1 MSPLDGTKAMLTE
14 IASYALWCLP
24 MSQDDARDAG
34 LEAEVETLV
43 DMDLAGFENT
53 EQGFMF
59 NRPVKGQKL
68 IDQERGE
75 AARGAS
81 EYADRMSL

>member
-1 MSPLDGTKAMLTE
+1 MGSMLSE

-34 LEAEVETLV
+34 LEGEVEMLV
-43 DMDLAGFENT
+43 GMALAGFENT
-53 EQGFMF
+53 EAGVMF
-59 NRPVKGQKL
+59 NRTVKGQKL
-68 IDQERGE
+68 IDQDRQD
-75 AARGAS
+75 AARGAA

>member
-1 MSPLDGTKAMLTE
+1 MLSE
-14 IASYALWCLP
+14 NASYALWCLP

-34 LEAEVETLV
+34 LEAEVEKLV
-43 DMDLAGFENT
+43 DLDLANFENT
-53 EQGFMF
+53 EAGVMF
-59 NRPVKGQKL
+59 NRTVKGQKQ
-68 IDQERGE
+68 IDQDRDD